1 MPGDLAAV
9 ISIFLSTLQPLDR
22 FSIVV
27 FLALDNN
34 NLRNEW
40 IKSQPTER
48 PWREHELYIPFSRG
62 RY

>member
-1 MPGDLAAV
+1 MLGDLPAV

-27 FLALDNN
+27 FLALNN

-40 IKSQPTER
+40 VKSQPTER
-48 PWREHELYIPFSRG
+48 PWREHKLYIPFSRG
-62 RY
+62 R